1 MLVLGGGGILGEAW
15 MTAVLVGIEEVA
27 GFDACGCE
35 GYVGTSAGSI
45 VAAALTAGIEPR
57 SRLGK
62 LPEQPEVPASDLP
75 AQRSP
80 FARALRFGLAAGG
93 VPAAPL
99 AALGLRTTEAG
110 GALLRRA
117 ALARLPAGR
126 RSLSDLGREVDQ
138 NGARWD
144 GRLAVSAVEVESGRR
159 VMFGMPGRTVG
170 LRSAPRSRHRARSR
184 VCSARSSWTAVAYVD
199 GGVWSP
205 TNMDRAPAGRGTRVL
220 CLNPTGS
227 LRPSRLAPFG
237 GIGLLSRSVAA
248 VEALALQR
256 RGARVM
262 TVSPDAASRV
272 AMGTNLMDSE
282 PRSRVIAAGLSQ
294 GRALGLGRASP

>member
-1 MLVLGGGGILGEAW
+1 

-27 GFDACGCE
+27 GFDPCSCE
-35 GYVGTSAGSI
+35 AYVGTSAGSI

-57 SRLGK
+57 SRLGT
-62 LPEQPEVPASDLP
+62 LPEQPPVPASELP
-75 AQRSP
+75 GQRSP
-80 FARALRFGLAAGG
+80 LARALRFGLAAGG
-93 VPAAPL
+93 VAAAPV
-99 AALGLRTTEAG
+99 AAVGLRSTEAG

-117 ALARLPAGR
+117 ALTRVPAGR
-126 RSLSDLGREVDQ
+126 RSLSHLGREVDQ

-144 GRLAVSAVEVESGRR
+144 GRLSVSAVEVESGRR
-159 VMFGMPGRTVG
+159 VMFGMPDAPSVSVG
-170 LRSAPRSRHRARSR
+170 
-184 VCSARSSWTAVAYVD
+184 TAVEASCAIPGVFRPVAVNDRTYVD

-227 LRPSRLAPFG
+227 LRPSRLAPLG

-256 RGARVM
+256 RGARVT
-262 TVSPDAASRV
+262 TVAPDAASRV

-294 GRALGLGRASP
+294 GRALGVSTAPVHAAAQPHGRC